1 MYVIPVEN
9 TIMPAIVVPLSIV
22 EKTKCTLK
30 HIMSNGFKEDII
42 DTKKILEEISRPT
55 LIDPKESIQKIDSC
69 NSEDIQTK
77 VHNLLKNN
85 NLSDTIEQKLNA
97 NEVDVLEHINL
108 SDILN
113 RELGDV
119 DKNEKDVDEKDED
132 EKDEDEKDEDE
143 KDKKVVDEKVEV
155 VDEKVEVVE
164 KDEKVVDEKVEVVD
178 KDEKVVDEKVEVVDK
193 DDKKVV
199 DEKVEKVEVV
209 DKDDKKV
216 VDDKDDKK
224 DVTFTSRIRTIKC
237 HRPYLVDYVN

>member
-132 EKDEDEKDEDE
+132 EKDEDEKD
-143 KDKKVVDEKVEV
+143 KKVVD
-155 VDEKVEVVE
+155 
-164 KDEKVVDEKVEVVD
+164 
-178 KDEKVVDEKVEVVDK
+178 
-193 DDKKVV
+193 
-199 DEKVEKVEVV
+199 EKVEVV